1 MKTVGMN
8 GRTKSPVYFSDDK
21 QDVVSVTQIYG
32 MSSME
37 VEFYFNGNKVAM
49 PEIQY
54 PMYCSV
60 IVDHD
65 RNVAVMHCHT
75 ELCQALK

>member
-1 MKTVGMN
+1 MKTVGMSN
-8 GRTKSPVYFSDDK
+8 TTKAPVYFSDDK

-37 VEFYFNGNKVAM
+37 VEFYFNGTKVAM
-49 PEIQY
+49 PEITY

-60 IVDHD
+60 IVDRD
-65 RNVAVMHCHT
+65 RQVAVMHCHS
-75 ELCQALK
+75 ELCQAIK